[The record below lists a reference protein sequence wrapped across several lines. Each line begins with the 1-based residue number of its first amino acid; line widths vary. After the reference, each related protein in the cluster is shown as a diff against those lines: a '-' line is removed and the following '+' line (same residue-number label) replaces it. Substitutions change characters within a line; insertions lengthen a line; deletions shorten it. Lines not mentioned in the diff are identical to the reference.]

1 MNASWGAFGSAG
13 VKVHAPEQRIL
24 VVDDDK
30 GLLRLIEK
38 TLSRDGFSI
47 LTASSAAFVRDV
59 LAADHADLALLDLN
73 LGDSSG
79 EALVKTLTGNA
90 GFPPFIIITGQGDE
104 RVAVDMMKAGALDYV
119 VKDKDFLDLLP
130 TVVKRALRQLE
141 QEHQLQLAEERVHL
155 VQSAV
160 EQGFSAVLIAEGSL
174 PDPVVSYVNPA
185 LTKSIGCDAEQIQGL
200 PLSHIHALAPL
211 RERLGKGL
219 APGEPFR
226 EGISVIVAPGGERF
240 VEWRFSP
247 VKHKSGIV
255 GHWLL
260 LFRDITERRR
270 LEREILEISDRE
282 RQRMGQ
288 DLHDGICQQ
297 LAGIELMS
305 QVLEQK
311 LARRSKADATRAG
324 EIARYVRE
332 AISQT
337 RSVARGLSPVTLE
350 AEGLE
355 SALRELAANTEK
367 MFGVRCQVIIKE
379 SCARCELGAGI
390 HYYRIAQ
397 EAVSNALKHGK
408 ASEVW
413 IGLEARPDR
422 TILSVDDNGSGL
434 SGGWSAGGMG
444 LRIMRYRAGMLGGTL
459 VLEAREPR
467 GTRVVC
473 TAGPLPGQR
482 PDRL

>member
-1 MNASWGAFGSAG
+1 
-13 VKVHAPEQRIL
+13 
-24 VVDDDK
+24 
-30 GLLRLIEK
+30 
-38 TLSRDGFSI
+38 
-47 LTASSAAFVRDV
+47 
-59 LAADHADLALLDLN
+59 
-73 LGDSSG
+73 
-79 EALVKTLTGNA
+79 
-90 GFPPFIIITGQGDE
+90 
-104 RVAVDMMKAGALDYV
+104 
-119 VKDKDFLDLLP
+119 
-130 TVVKRALRQLE
+130 
-141 QEHQLQLAEERVHL
+141 VHL

-174 PDPVVSYVNPA
+174 PDPIVSYVNPA
-185 LTKSIGCDAEQIQGL
+185 LTKSIGCDAAEIQGRRL
-200 PLSHIHALAPL
+200 GAIRPLAPL
-211 RERLGKGL
+211 TERLGAGL

-226 EGISVIVAPGGERF
+226 EGISVIDVPGGERF

-247 VKHKSGIV
+247 VKHKTGVV

-311 LARRSKADATRAG
+311 LARRSKADAARAG

-367 MFGVRCQVIIKE
+367 MFGIRCQVIIKE
-379 SCARCELGAGI
+379 SGARCELGAGI

-408 ASEVW
+408 ATEIW
-413 IGLEARPDR
+413 IGLEARSDR

-434 SGGWSAGGMG
+434 AGGWSAGGMG

-473 TAGPLPGQR
+473 TTGPLKSQK
-482 PDRL
+482 PDRI

>member
-1 MNASWGAFGSAG
+1 MTQELPD
-13 VKVHAPEQRIL
+13 KRIL
-24 VVDDDK
+24 VVDDDI
-30 GLLRLIEK
+30 GLLRLVEK
-38 TLSRDGFSI
+38 RLVREG
-47 LTASSAAFVRDV
+47 LVVVTASSAASARET
-59 LAADHADLALLDLN
+59 LAANRADLALLDLK
-73 LGDSSG
+73 LGDASG
-79 EALVKTLTGNA
+79 EELVKALAGNP

-104 RVAVDMMKAGALDYV
+104 RVAVEMMKAGALDYL

-130 TVVKRALRQLE
+130 KVVKRALRQLD
-141 QEHQLQLAEERVHL
+141 QESQLRLAEERVHL

-174 PDPVVSYVNPA
+174 PDPIVSYVNPA
-185 LTKSIGCDAEQIQGL
+185 LTKSIGCDAADLQGRPLGEIQ
-200 PLSHIHALAPL
+200 PLAPL
-211 RERLGKGL
+211 TERLGAGL

-226 EGISVIVAPGGERF
+226 EGISVIEAPGGERF

-247 VKHKSGIV
+247 VKHKTGGV

-311 LARRSKADATRAG
+311 LARRSRADAARAG

-367 MFGVRCQVIIKE
+367 MFGIRCQVIIKE

-408 ASEVW
+408 ATEIW
-413 IGLEARPDR
+413 IGLEARSDR
-422 TILSVDDNGSGL
+422 TILSVEDNGFGL
-434 SGGWSAGGMG
+434 TGGWSAGGMG

-473 TAGPLPGQR
+473 TTGPLKSQK
-482 PDRL
+482 PDRI